1 MAACAALELVSSTA
15 VCAFPGRVCVSAL
28 QCSSLYCPRRC
39 VACSCMLVLQ
49 MHVFVQQQPML
60 CQEVYGLQQHVLHL
74 YCLSARACAAPGRV
88 FLVFSR
94 TFVLHLACLSTRA
107 LCSTKRCLS
116 TRALRCTW
124 MCLPTG
130 ALRCTWVCKNFCCTC
145 ACLKSFVTQLD
156 VSANKSAAQ
165 AVTVGV
171 LLKIFFGLFRNSSV
185 CFGCFDIG
193 SKHRNK
199 PKQTEMFFF
208 GFTKQTKTNP
218 KQILFRF
225 VSVRTKIYF
234 CLFRGHPTGNF
245 CL

>member
-1 MAACAALELVSSTA
+1 MFRLFRFYSETASFGVSVKPKLTETNRNQPKQAENSAFCFSILSLKLSVLHHLVLSLDVSFLLPLNLLVCALAAFAAFLCLYSSLCCLGTRLFYNSMCCLWTCVSSMAACAALELVSSTA

-107 LCSTKRCLS
+107 LCST
-116 TRALRCTW
+116 
-124 MCLPTG
+124 
-130 ALRCTWVCKNFCCTC
+130 
-145 ACLKSFVTQLD
+145 
-156 VSANKSAAQ
+156 
-165 AVTVGV
+165 
-171 LLKIFFGLFRNSSV
+171 
-185 CFGCFDIG
+185 
-193 SKHRNK
+193 
-199 PKQTEMFFF
+199 
-208 GFTKQTKTNP
+208 
-218 KQILFRF
+218 
-225 VSVRTKIYF
+225 
-234 CLFRGHPTGNF
+234 
-245 CL
+245 